1 MKAKKR
7 SYAKGGKKD
16 PPKKK
21 ESRQKGGTTADSLA
35 LYNAMLMQQRGID
48 AMRNRPNSPWIIRPE
63 EFRGDFFDKVDF
75 ENFENETDRYESL
88 QALKDGE
95 ENWEE
100 EGFLVD
106 PDSKAIGSE
115 LVEKYRALL
124 FDDPVKIGLY
134 EDSDIVHSRIQPV
147 GTYFDGM
154 AYSPIYAPPR
164 SVKDIDS
171 HPVTDTM
178 LAESVKG
185 YDQFYDEETNHT
197 YRVPYYHERDK
208 VGSSKYIKA
217 KTKRRRPAPERMQ
230 SLRDRGKLSAPEKQL
245 LARYLDADLRTKTG
259 DRFKKFVNL
268 KKDNRGVTRGVY
280 DSDKPSYLEA
290 PELYNF
296 APRSKKR
303 ETKASFQ
310 GGGKIKVIKK

>member
-1 MKAKKR
+1 MQCEI
-7 SYAKGGKKD
+7 D
-16 PPKKK
+16 PILLG
-21 ESRQKGGTTADSLA
+21 SSAQK
-35 LYNAMLMQQRGID
+35 N
-48 AMRNRPNSPWIIRPE
+48 
-63 EFRGDFFDKVDF
+63 
-75 ENFENETDRYESL
+75 
-88 QALKDGE
+88 
-95 ENWEE
+95 
-100 EGFLVD
+100 
-106 PDSKAIGSE
+106 
-115 LVEKYRALL
+115 VEKYRALL